1 MHSIESLLLSRYSH
15 VNETEANATQLGET
29 DKGRMH
35 SVEESLLRSRHL
47 VGSETDA
54 AVGTER
60 ASTRE
65 RERNIRSEEKP
76 ALYQEEQPEKRE
88 RKKRIG
94 SSEAEC
100 IQSKKACYEAA
111 IQSEAKPTLP

>member
-65 RERNIRSEEKP
+65 REKYSFGRETGTVSGRTTRK
-76 ALYQEEQPEKRE
+76 E
-88 RKKRIG
+88 RKKEKDR
-94 SSEAEC
+94 E
-100 IQSKKACYEAA
+100 Q
-111 IQSEAKPTLP
+111 